1 MYHFTTGEI
10 QRILR
15 LVQIW
20 PSIVQNRDYFFIN
33 CAKPRLHCKAKG
45 GVEKKSIVYILPTAK
60 MTGGTPEVRSDK
72 TLMTFN
78 IQHSTNGPMDQ
89 RTNGPKDHWTN

>member
-33 CAKPRLHCKAKG
+33 CAKPRLHCKAKR
-45 GVEKKSIVYILPTAK
+45 GVEKSPLFIFCQQQQNWKKISTMLMHKVLPVAFA
-60 MTGGTPEVRSDK
+60 DIW
-72 TLMTFN
+72 F
-78 IQHSTNGPMDQ
+78 
-89 RTNGPKDHWTN
+89 